1 VGDVRL
7 ARMEQLRCH
16 VGRQANRSDFNGVIR
31 RRYEM
36 EDKDKPIIFIL
47 IRDARLSEK
56 VILRDEIAH
65 LAMFDL
71 IPPFN
76 EVLHDVK
83 NNGAIDGHVH
93 LNLYVNLPH

>member
-1 VGDVRL
+1 MGCTSVGD
-7 ARMEQLRCH
+7 
-16 VGRQANRSDFNGVIR
+16 
-31 RRYEM
+31 
-36 EDKDKPIIFIL
+36 
-47 IRDARLSEK
+47 K
-56 VILRDEIAH
+56 VILGYEIAH

-93 LNLYVNLPH
+93 LNLRLSLRRGKKIPADVRRATACGETPAQKSFHSRNCSHSGSP